1 MIDIVFAIM
10 IIIAIVKGLHKGVV
24 VAVFSIIAFIIGLVA
39 ALKLSSVVALY
50 LEGNVSVE
58 GKWLPVISFALV
70 FFIVVVLVNS
80 GGKIIEKSLEMVF
93 LGWANRL
100 AGAVLYAALYII
112 IFSVILFYAE
122 KTHLLKAETFSA
134 SATWPF
140 IKPWG
145 PVVVGWPGKIIPVFK
160 DMFAILED
168 FFENIA
174 GEIQP

>member
-134 SATWPF
+134 SATWPL

-145 PVVVGWPGKIIPVFK
+145 PMVVGWPGKIIPVFK